1 MIRYD
6 PTDGEVL
13 SREIIYRPRTCFLM
27 TRLGIPLP
35 DKIKNMRRTF
45 EKYAAQNNVQIIDA
59 TSIVT
64 AKDFLL
70 KIWDLT
76 FSVPLGV
83 AIVSEELSIPTMCN
97 IYYELGVLQSLG
109 KETLIIKSPG
119 CPVPSDFVRTEYIEY
134 GKTVGKKLNGF
145 FKTHFAFA
153 GHYAKM
159 AEGLEH
165 NPALAMDYLRRA
177 FLISGDKDF
186 QEQASELFHKN
197 TFDKQCTEGLK
208 CFLETQPIEV

>member
-6 PTDGEVL
+6 PTDGEVF
-13 SREIIYRPRTCFLM
+13 SKGIDYRPRTCFLM
-27 TRLGIPLP
+27 TKLGTPLP

-59 TSIVT
+59 TSMVT

-70 KIWDLT
+70 KIWDLIH
-76 FSVPLGV
+76 SVPLGV
-83 AIVSEELSIPTMCN
+83 AIISEELPIPTMCN

-109 KETLIIKSPG
+109 KETLIIKSPS

-134 GKTVGKKLNGF
+134 GKVVGKKLNAF

-153 GHYAKM
+153 DHYAKM

-177 FLISGDKDF
+177 FLISGDGAL
-186 QEQASELFHKN
+186 QETARTLLQQS
-197 TFDKQCTEGLK
+197 TFDKQCAEGFK
-208 CFLETQPIEV
+208 RFLETKPIEV